1 MSHGWLGWRAVSQRV
16 MFMSSLIYCDYIV
29 CLWFHDWQSLSHF
42 GLHSIHWL
50 ETHCQVFQPC
60 LMPPTWRRPL
70 RPRIC
75 PRMLMVSPMK
85 MWLWRRTKWNR
96 SYLVSK
102 PGCRLFG
109 QLAMTMVSPLINQTY
124 YQWLQTA
131 LASQADQRLHNL
143 YDLAVSP
150 GCDAGW
156 RSVSMASLHHKVEMY
171 VQDIDLYIV
180 WWMLCGVD
188 IGVNF
193 RDKGVNFWDKGVNF
207 RDKGVN
213 FWDKGVNFWDKGVNF
228 WDKGVNFWDKGVNF
242 WDKGVNFR
250 DKGQFL
256 GQGCQFLEQ
265 GCHPQVF
272 PKPFNIIIFVLLCRT
287 NVGWAWTV
295 RSWSTQKGA
304 LMSCSAS
311 SIWRATTVSVPSTPF
326 SSTAS

>member
-1 MSHGWLGWRAVSQRV
+1 MSDATNMKTATPPEDLPEDVDGQSDEDVAMEEDKVEQELPGFKAWLPTVWP
-16 MFMSSLIYCDYIV
+16 I
-29 CLWFHDWQSLSHF
+29 SH
-42 GLHSIHWL
+42 S
-50 ETHCQVFQPC
+50 T
-60 LMPPTWRRPL
+60 
-70 RPRIC
+70 
-75 PRMLMVSPMK
+75 
-85 MWLWRRTKWNR
+85 
-96 SYLVSK
+96 
-102 PGCRLFG
+102 
-109 QLAMTMVSPLINQTY
+109 ASPLINQTY

-213 FWDKGVNFWDKGVNF
+213 FRDKGVNFWDKGVNFWDKGVNFRDKGVNFWDKGVNFWDKGVNF

-242 WDKGVNFR
+242 WDKGVNFW
-250 DKGQFL
+250 DNGVNFWNKGVI
-256 GQGCQFLEQ
+256 
-265 GCHPQVF
+265 HKYF
-272 PKPFNIIIFVLLCRT
+272 PNPLI
-287 NVGWAWTV
+287 
-295 RSWSTQKGA
+295 S
-304 LMSCSAS
+304 
-311 SIWRATTVSVPSTPF
+311 
-326 SSTAS
+326 